1 MENTPAKNDN
11 GSSHWGGW
19 LGMILA
25 VAYTLLPV
33 DLLPD
38 AIPLGG
44 WIDDTTV
51 LLAGILNLVQSY
63 LGESHAYAAKIVKYL
78 KWTVILLGVLIIAIL
93 ALTGVL
99 IYNAAVK

>member
-1 MENTPAKNDN
+1 MENTPAKNNN
-11 GSSHWGGW
+11 GGSHWGGW

-44 WIDDTTV
+44 WI
-51 LLAGILNLVQSY
+51 
-63 LGESHAYAAKIVKYL
+63 
-78 KWTVILLGVLIIAIL
+78 
-93 ALTGVL
+93 
-99 IYNAAVK
+99 